1 MKQNPIETMA
11 SDTPLI
17 TVVITA
23 FNRPDYL
30 QSSVASALAQEGV
43 DLEIIVVDDCSPTDL
58 QPALAGFSDPIR
70 YHRMERNGGANR
82 ARNEGVRQARGRYVA
97 FLDDDDIWLP
107 HKLQRQLQHL
117 VGATA
122 CICGFRLLEKD
133 LVFVRPID
141 QVDATALKLGN
152 PYCGMS
158 GLLCERQWLL
168 QNPFDETLDNGQ
180 DWDMFVRLARQA
192 PIRYVAEPLFRYR
205 RGSHDSITTKVRK
218 MQPADMERRLLVT
231 YKHRE
236 WLGERLFRRRIAHT
250 ILGYLGTRNQPWKLV
265 LMALRKSG
273 PMATATVLSEKFSK
287 FMRRGGRVSTH

>member
-1 MKQNPIETMA
+1 MKLNPIETMA

-58 QPALAGFSDPIR
+58 QPALAGLSGPVR

-117 VGATA
+117 AGATA

-133 LVFVRPID
+133 LVFVRPIN

-205 RGSHDSITTKVRK
+205 RGSHDSITTKVRQ

-273 PMATATVLSEKFSK
+273 PLATATVLSEKFNK

>member
-11 SDTPLI
+11 SDIPLI
-17 TVVITA
+17 TVIITA

-58 QPALAGFSDPIR
+58 QPALAGLSGPVR

-117 VGATA
+117 AGATA

-205 RGSHDSITTKVRK
+205 RGSHDSITTKVRQ

-273 PMATATVLSEKFSK
+273 PLATATVLSEKFNK

>member
-30 QSSVASALAQEGV
+30 QSSVASALAQEDV

-117 VGATA
+117 AGATA

-205 RGSHDSITTKVRK
+205 RGSHDSITTKVRQ

-273 PMATATVLSEKFSK
+273 PMATATVLSEKLSK

>member
-1 MKQNPIETMA
+1 MMPKHNEAMTNNI
-11 SDTPLI
+11 PLV
-17 TVVITA
+17 TVVVTA

-30 QSSVASALAQEGV
+30 RLSVASALAQEGV

-58 QPALAGFSDPIR
+58 QPAVAEFSGPIR
-70 YHRMERNGGANR
+70 YHRLERNGGANR

-107 HKLQRQLQHL
+107 HKLQRQLQYL
-117 VGATA
+117 QGATA

-133 LVFVRPID
+133 LVFVRPVD
-141 QVDATALKLGN
+141 QVTAALLKWGN

-168 QNPFDETLDNGQ
+168 DNPFDETLDNGQ

-192 PIRYVAEPLFRYR
+192 PIRYVAEPLFHYR
-205 RGSHDSITTKVRK
+205 RGSHDSITTKVRQ
-218 MQPADMERRLLVT
+218 MRPADMERRLLVT

-236 WLGERLFRRRIAHT
+236 WLGERMFRRRIAHT

-273 PMATATVLSEKFSK
+273 PLATATVLSEKFSK